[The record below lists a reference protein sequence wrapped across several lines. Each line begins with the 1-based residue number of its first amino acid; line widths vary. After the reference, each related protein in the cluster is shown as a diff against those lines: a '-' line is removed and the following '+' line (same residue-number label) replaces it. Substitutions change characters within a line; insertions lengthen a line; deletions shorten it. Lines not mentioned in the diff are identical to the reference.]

1 MPEIMMY
8 ESGSGNKLY
17 IPAIVRQ
24 IPSTYSM
31 ANISPA
37 YVTETDAMP
46 SSARKIKYSINDC
59 LKYNARPGKRR
70 NREKMIEVRMVKFT
84 MSLLRFFFLGDVWG

>member
-24 IPSTYSM
+24 MPSTYSM

-46 SSARKIKYSINDC
+46 SSARKIK
-59 LKYNARPGKRR
+59 
-70 NREKMIEVRMVKFT
+70 
-84 MSLLRFFFLGDVWG
+84 